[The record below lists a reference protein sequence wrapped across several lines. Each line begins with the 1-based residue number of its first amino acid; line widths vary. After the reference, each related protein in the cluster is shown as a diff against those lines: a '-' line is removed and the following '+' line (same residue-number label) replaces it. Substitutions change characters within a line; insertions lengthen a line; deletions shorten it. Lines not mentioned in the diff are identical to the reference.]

1 MASSIFRSC
10 RSVSPRPRIALPSWR
25 RSPSCRKSAIACANW
40 TIALSVR
47 PSRAR
52 ARPGV
57 WWAAARVAGAI
68 RSRASTWAPNSTA
81 REKGPLSCNT
91 PQAARYAP
99 TAVSPCALSIAL
111 RQATTRL
118 STSCANAR
126 RRLSPRA
133 GTAFRPLRSC
143 RRQQSASRDAAR
155 CGRISM
161 AIRIEPGRGVFVNA
175 QVHPEIRFV
184 EREAA
189 LLAPARSLEASS
201 CRGVPERRPSPA
213 ARRARIRLRQQ
224 RQRLLLQQ
232 ATSWVYILV

>member
-1 MASSIFRSC
+1 VPEQRFDRFVRAEGS
-10 RSVSPRPRIALPSWR
+10 
-25 RSPSCRKSAIACANW
+25 K
-40 TIALSVR
+40 VR
-47 PSRAR
+47 P
-52 ARPGV
+52 V
-57 WWAAARVAGAI
+57 
-68 RSRASTWAPNSTA
+68 
-81 REKGPLSCNT
+81 
-91 PQAARYAP
+91 
-99 TAVSPCALSIAL
+99 
-111 RQATTRL
+111 TR
-118 STSCANAR
+118 
-126 RRLSPRA
+126 
-133 GTAFRPLRSC
+133 
-143 RRQQSASRDAAR
+143 AR